1 LYIIKSANTV
11 CFLPVCVFQRLLHI
25 GGLTLRHSRSIQH
38 SPVWRSPLIP
48 IVVEQTG
55 RGERA
60 YDIYSRLL
68 RERIICVM
76 GPIDD
81 SVASLVIAQLLFLQS
96 ESNNKPIHMY
106 INSPGGVVTAG
117 LAIYDTMQYI
127 LNPISTWCVGQ
138 AASMGSLLLAAG
150 TSGMRHS
157 LPNARIMVHQPSGG
171 ARGQAT
177 DIAIQAEEILKL
189 KRQINNIYA
198 KHTNQPLE
206 TIVIQED
213 LISDFSCCSESV
225 MERDR
230 YMSPMEAQDFGL
242 IDRVLVHPPQAG
254 QDEPELVQKE
264 PAAAASSPSPQPES
278 PSPEQAPPGTHTPSS
293 YKPEP

>member
-1 LYIIKSANTV
+1 MELLIRGTR
-11 CFLPVCVFQRLLHI
+11 PVLKGICALQQVRTLHRAPPRL
-25 GGLTLRHSRSIQH
+25 
-38 SPVWRSPLIP
+38 SPLIP

-76 GPIDD
+76 GPVDD
-81 SVASLVIAQLLFLQS
+81 SLSSLVIAQLLFLQS
-96 ESNNKPIHMY
+96 ESNKKPIHMY
-106 INSPGGVVTAG
+106 INSPGGSVTAG

-127 LNPISTWCVGQ
+127 LNPICTWCVGQ

-150 TSGMRHS
+150 SHGMRHS
-157 LPNARIMVHQPSGG
+157 LPNSRIMIHQPSGG

-189 KRQINNIYA
+189 KKQINEIYA
-198 KHTNQPLE
+198 KHTRQPLS
-206 TIVIQED
+206 VI
-213 LISDFSCCSESV
+213 ESV

-230 YMSPMEAQDFGL
+230 YMSPTEAQEFGIL
-242 IDRVLVHPPQAG
+242 DKVLVHPPQDG
-254 QDEPELVQKE
+254 EDEPELVQKTQQQ
-264 PAAAASSPSPQPES
+264 PSPLLP
-278 PSPEQAPPGTHTPSS
+278 PS
-293 YKPEP
+293 EP

>member
-1 LYIIKSANTV
+1 MWLRLTNA
-11 CFLPVCVFQRLLHI
+11 FLQRSHRVT
-25 GGLTLRHSRSIQH
+25 GSRSFHQT
-38 SPVWRSPLIP
+38 SLSYSPLIP

-68 RERIICVM
+68 RERIVCVM

-81 SVASLVIAQLLFLQS
+81 TVASLVIAQLLFLQS
-96 ESNNKPIHMY
+96 ESNKKSIHMY
-106 INSPGGVVTAG
+106 INSPGGSVTSG

-127 LNPISTWCVGQ
+127 LNPICTWCVGQ

-150 TSGMRHS
+150 SAGMRHS
-157 LPNARIMVHQPSGG
+157 LPNSRIMIHQPSGG

-189 KRQINNIYA
+189 KKQINEIYA
-198 KHTNQPLE
+198 KHTKQPLS
-206 TIVIQED
+206 VIENA
-213 LISDFSCCSESV
+213 

-230 YMSPMEAQDFGL
+230 YMSPVEAQEFGL
-242 IDRVLVHPPQAG
+242 LDKVLVHPPHDG
-254 QDEPELVQKE
+254 EDEPELIQKE
-264 PAAAASSPSPQPES
+264 STSAATPTPEK
-278 PSPEQAPPGTHTPSS
+278 QD
-293 YKPEP
+293 